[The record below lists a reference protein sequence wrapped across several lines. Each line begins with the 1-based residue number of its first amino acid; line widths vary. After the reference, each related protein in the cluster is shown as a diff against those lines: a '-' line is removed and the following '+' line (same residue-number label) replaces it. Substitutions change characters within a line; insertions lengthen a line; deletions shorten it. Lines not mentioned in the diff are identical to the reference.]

1 MAIFSCILGKVCLL
15 LGGMRKVFFLAIFLC
30 FSLTLF
36 AAGNIEVVTEPPGAK
51 VYLEFVGIDPSVD
64 EASLRA
70 QDPRFQEGPG
80 FAGVSPVL
88 VELVGVGRFKVYAE
102 KEGFITATEE
112 AEIFD
117 EQTTKVNIS
126 MKSGKRSPVVRENVS
141 SVKMSSSYN
150 IEISLKK
157 QKNSVPIVENLSEI
171 IIKDSSG
178 EKTIIDRFDIKNRM
192 TPSNFRGRS
201 QDTKYYISEMSGE
214 WYVIVQMGDKDSY
227 DLEIK
232 VYDDNKN
239 LIYHDNEKGA
249 YDIVS
254 VHSWELNPTK

>member
-1 MAIFSCILGKVCLL
+1 M
-15 LGGMRKVFFLAIFLC
+15 
-30 FSLTLF
+30 F

-88 VELVGVGRFKVYAE
+88 VELVGVGKFKVYAE
-102 KEGFITATEE
+102 KEGFITSTKE
-112 AEIFD
+112 AEVFD
-117 EQTTKVNIS
+117 EKTTKVKID
-126 MKSGKRSPVVRENVS
+126 MKSGERSPVIKS
-141 SVKMSSSYN
+141 SVKPVALSNSNSYSV
-150 IEISLKK
+150 EISLKN
-157 QKNSVPIVENLSEI
+157 QKKSVPISDNLSEI

-178 EKTIIDRFDIKNRM
+178 NKTIIDKFDIKNRV
-192 TPSNFRGRS
+192 TPSNFKGREQDSKYVIS
-201 QDTKYYISEMSGE
+201 QMSGE
-214 WYVIVQMGDKDSY
+214 WYVIVQMGEKDSY
-227 DLEIK
+227 DLEIN
-232 VYDDNKN
+232 VLDENKN
-239 LIYHDNEKGA
+239 VVYHDNEKGA